1 MEYNWRYRTNLRN
14 VFSSYD
20 RTATASDV
28 TNTETTL
35 DNHNVFN
42 RLFVIDMS
50 SDEIE
55 IPVFARFVVES
66 VVTDKLKYPF
76 MTHPSKIVIPMYVNT
91 YNQSRRTSDSIVND
105 FFSRVSFNHRLQK
118 VTTNKGEVYYGGKGI
133 ILDKDFNILLL
144 CTMIC
149 KRMEHGGRQVMS
161 YYKPI
166 VHVSPQIFLRDEGLL
181 GKSILKK
188 IIPFYVSHSIDGIHT
203 HAYFG
208 NDVPIG
214 TKPQILI
221 DDVSKFIE
229 NPVKPTP
236 QKCSDD
242 VLNQILIDNID
253 DVLNQF

>member
-1 MEYNWRYRTNLRN
+1 MEYNWRYIANLRR
-14 VFSSYD
+14 VFCSYD
-20 RTATASDV
+20 STATASDV

-42 RLFVIDMS
+42 KLFVIDIS

-66 VVTDKLKYPF
+66 VVADKLRYPL

-91 YNQSRRTSDSIVND
+91 YNQSRRTADSIVND
-105 FFSRVSFNHRLQK
+105 FFSRVNFNHRLQK

-133 ILDKDFNILLL
+133 ILGKDLNILLL
-144 CTMIC
+144 CTMVC
-149 KRMEHGGRQVMS
+149 KRIEHNGRQEMS

-166 VHVSPQIFLRDEGLL
+166 VHVSPQLFLEDKGLL

-188 IIPFYVSHSIDGIHT
+188 IIPFYVSHSIDGIYT
-203 HAYFG
+203 HAYFMD
-208 NDVPIG
+208 NIPIG